1 VSSEHAPNARP
12 RSPVASLAHLAHEM
26 PCARAAVGRA
36 STAEPTCR
44 AASGPVSPDVTT
56 HSLAPTDQIE
66 WAHDRLVDI
75 GDIREFFKLGRTA
88 AYELTRR
95 PEFPEP
101 VLLSSHCYRW
111 WASEVDS
118 FAASLRRQPR
128 RRCAAGTSRPRAA
141 HSSMPPGRITGRVR
155 PARTRREAC

>member
-1 VSSEHAPNARP
+1 MSSKHAPNGRP
-12 RSPVASLAHLAHEM
+12 CSPVASLPELGHEK
-26 PCARAAVGRA
+26 PWARAAVHRA
-36 STAEPTCR
+36 SEAGPTCQ
-44 AASGPVSPDVTT
+44 AASVSVGPDVTT
-56 HSLAPTDQIE
+56 RSLAPADQTD
-66 WAHDRLVDI
+66 WAHDKLIDI

-118 FAASLRRQPR
+118 FAASLRREPR
-128 RRCAAGTSRPRAA
+128 RRCTAGTSRPRAA
-141 HSSMPPGRITGRVR
+141 DSTMPPGRITGRVR
-155 PARTRREAC
+155 PARTRRKAC